1 MAHAGKNTSQGARG
15 SNSLLAAVHTSLM
28 VSKSEDLVTL
38 RVEKQ
43 KDAEPLSDGLNFKM
57 LTVPAGISE
66 TSVVLQRTDETPK
79 QKYRQQY
86 RWRNDP
92 EAYHAFQA
100 LQNLLIDQGVTRVHA
115 SAWHEAHKAK
125 EPDLD
130 RRRREKARQ
139 KLLNAEIVV
148 CDKNIIWIN
157 RELA

>member
-1 MAHAGKNTSQGARG
+1 
-15 SNSLLAAVHTSLM
+15 
-28 VSKSEDLVTL
+28 
-38 RVEKQ
+38 
-43 KDAEPLSDGLNFKM
+43 M
-57 LTVPAGISE
+57 LKVPAGISE
-66 TSVVLQRTDETPK
+66 TSVVLQRTDETLK
-79 QKYRQQY
+79 QKSRQQY

-115 SAWHEAHKAK
+115 NTLHEAHKAK

-139 KLLNAEIVV
+139 TLLNTEIVV
-148 CDKNIIWIN
+148 CDKNIVWIN